1 MRECLRVVNEYD
13 SNSTEQ
19 MKTMKSPTT
28 LIALALLGAAIY
40 LRADELGLEQCP
52 AVVQETIRANA
63 RGGDVDDV
71 NPIIIDGRTI
81 YLIEVEVPKKEL
93 RLLVDSDGKLLKAR
107 EELTVAEIPGAVQ
120 DTAAKL
126 VPEGGE
132 IDDIDKEVAEG
143 KTTYIVQIDRPEA
156 PDLQLV
162 VAEDGTLISQTE
174 GDD

>member
-1 MRECLRVVNEYD
+1 M
-13 SNSTEQ
+13 
-19 MKTMKSPTT
+19 
-28 LIALALLGAAIY
+28 
-40 LRADELGLEQCP
+40 
-52 AVVQETIRANA
+52 
-63 RGGDVDDV
+63 

-93 RLLVDSDGKLLKAR
+93 RLLVDSDGTLLKAR

-120 DTAAKL
+120 DTSAKL

-143 KTTYIVQIDRPEA
+143 KTTYIVQIDRPKA
-156 PDLQLV
+156 PDLLLV

-174 GDD
+174 DDD